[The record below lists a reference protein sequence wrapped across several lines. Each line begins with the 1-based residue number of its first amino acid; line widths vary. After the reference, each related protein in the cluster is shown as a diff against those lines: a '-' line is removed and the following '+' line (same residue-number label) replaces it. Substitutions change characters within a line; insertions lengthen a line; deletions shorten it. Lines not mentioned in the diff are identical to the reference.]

1 LHFKP
6 CILNPNLFECTFNP
20 KAAAAAK
27 YFDDDMPDE
36 YDALDAGRDFDG
48 GVLLVD
54 SRQISTTQPSRSQL
68 SITQPISSGGEGG
81 GRDVHTSSA
90 RGGAKDLT
98 RKYAAIFSQVLSG
111 FRV

>member
-54 SRQISTTQPSRSQL
+54 SRQISTTQPTR
-68 SITQPISSGGEGG
+68 GG
-81 GRDVHTSSA
+81 GGVGAYGGDV
-90 RGGAKDLT
+90 
-98 RKYAAIFSQVLSG
+98 G
-111 FRV
+111 FRVYGLRFRV